1 MKPPPPT
8 SRLVLVSCVL
18 TLAAVGLMVWSLL
31 DPRPVPVVAAMS
43 IGQGLGTASLGAF
56 LYAVGA
62 DLRSRYV
69 RARAERESARP
80 RPP

>member
-1 MKPPPPT
+1 
-8 SRLVLVSCVL
+8 VLFSCGL

-31 DPRPVPVVAAMS
+31 DPRPLPVVAAMS
-43 IGQGLGTASLGAF
+43 IGQILGTASLGAF

-69 RARAERESARP
+69 RARAERAPAPPESP
-80 RPP
+80 